1 MLFCVFQFFSKLLT
15 QEPESHIKTIQ
26 SSRVLQS
33 FILILTLR
41 STETA
46 KRFGLVN
53 LFLEIENKTVG
64 TKFGVH
70 MSCRKTAQVLVKKT
84 KARA

>member
-1 MLFCVFQFFSKLLT
+1 MLFCVFQFFCKLLT
-15 QEPESHIKTIQ
+15 QEPEIHIKTIQ

-41 STETA
+41 STEPA

-64 TKFGVH
+64 TKFDVH
-70 MSCRKTAQVLVKKT
+70 MSCRKTVQVLVKKT
-84 KARA
+84 KAHA